1 MQTQP
6 SRRRSR
12 KLWGLIVLAA
22 LYAAWLYFGQPLE
35 APSRLWGGLGVLLG
49 LYICSNPAA
58 NAIDLLFFD
67 RNELNRI
74 FSTQSGFAWLGLN
87 LLTLF
92 AGWLL
97 IFMGVIWI
105 TGRVI

>member
-1 MQTQP
+1 MQT
-6 SRRRSR
+6 RRRGTK

-22 LYAAWLYFGQPLE
+22 LYTAWLYFGQPLQV
-35 APSRLWGGLGVLLG
+35 PNRLWGGLGVLLG

-67 RNELNRI
+67 RHELNRI
-74 FSTQSGFAWLGLN
+74 FSTQSGIAWLGLN

-105 TGRVI
+105 TGRVL